1 MKSSSL
7 YGSKTTKHMPD
18 VIHTVAG
25 DRTLHAFQVFG
36 DMLIHAVLDFEGGID
51 EKRMARAARLILD
64 AEPVFGCSYVDDGWH
79 GHWQRCE
86 NLDDIN
92 HCPLQT
98 SEMLEEDT
106 LVQLI
111 VPLDATAGPQ
121 VTLLLLRHSTH
132 DRLIIKVNH
141 EVADAGGVREYVYLL
156 ADIYRGLESNPDYRP
171 LPNIKGN
178 RSLKQ
183 VTYRF
188 SMFTRLHMLV
198 GGMMRLGNVIYP
210 KKFWSLPLQ
219 GSSPD
224 YLFHVVQPEQF
235 HRMKHYAKSKGVTL
249 NDLIL
254 AVLIRSIHQMA
265 QPATGTPMKIQITV
279 DLRRYLPRG
288 RGEAITNLA
297 AIVLANLPAELGNTL
312 DETVTIVKQE
322 MDRHKASYIGL
333 REISTVN
340 ALACVLPQPAL
351 SSWIARIKKV
361 ANAKGFIFNAM
372 TNMGVFEDKR
382 LNFGSTKTV
391 THALTTA
398 PLIKP
403 PNMCIGVSGFK
414 DQITFSAGY
423 LKGTDNNAMQKLFE
437 QLAINLDAIQQ

>member
-7 YGSKTTKHMPD
+7 YGSKITTHIPD

-25 DRTLHAFQVFG
+25 DRTLRAFEVFG
-36 DMLIHAVLDFEGGID
+36 DMLIHCILDFEGVVD
-51 EKRMARAARLILD
+51 EKRMARAARLMLD
-64 AEPVFGCSYVDDGWH
+64 AEPVFGCSYVDGGWH
-79 GHWQRCE
+79 GHWQRCN
-86 NLDDIN
+86 NLDNIN
-92 HCPLQT
+92 HCPLQA
-98 SEMLEEDT
+98 SEKLEADT
-106 LVQLI
+106 LAQLI
-111 VPLDATAGPQ
+111 APLDATAGPQ
-121 VTLLLLRHSTH
+121 AALLLLRHSAH

-141 EVADAGGVREYVYLL
+141 LVADAGGVREYVYLL
-156 ADIYRGLESNPDYRP
+156 AEIYRELESNPDYLP

-188 SMFTRLHMLV
+188 SMLTRLRMLV
-198 GGMMRLGNVIYP
+198 GGLLRLRSVIYP
-210 KKFWSLPLQ
+210 KKYWSLPVQ
-219 GSSPD
+219 GSTPD

-235 HRMKHYAKSKGVTL
+235 HRMKSWAKNKGVTL

-254 AVLIRSIHQMA
+254 AVLIRTIHQVA
-265 QPATGTPMKIQITV
+265 QHATGTPMKIQITV

-297 AIVLANLPAELGNTL
+297 VIILANLPADLGATL
-312 DETVTIVKQE
+312 DETVTIVKRE

-333 REISTVN
+333 RELSTVN
-340 ALACVLPQPAL
+340 ALARVLSQSAL
-351 SSWIARIKKV
+351 TSLIARIMKV

-372 TNMGVFEDKR
+372 TNMGVFEDKL
-382 LNFGSTKTV
+382 LNFGSSTSV

-398 PLIKP
+398 PMINP

-414 DQITFSAGY
+414 DQITFSVGY
-423 LKGTDNNAMQKLFE
+423 FKGTDNNAMAKLFE
-437 QLAINLDAIQQ
+437 QLAINLNC